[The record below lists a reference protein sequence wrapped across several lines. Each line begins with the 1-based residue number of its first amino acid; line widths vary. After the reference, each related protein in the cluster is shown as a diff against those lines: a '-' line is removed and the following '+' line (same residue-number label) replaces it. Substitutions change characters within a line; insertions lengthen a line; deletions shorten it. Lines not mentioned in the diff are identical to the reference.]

1 MIEQN
6 ERKNI
11 ISVITN
17 PLGFF
22 ALSLLI
28 VEGFLGIVLIFSK
41 SLENP
46 YFWGM
51 VIGAILF
58 FLVVIGAWLLVWFK
72 PRNLTFG
79 GRDYIERDK
88 NITAQNINSNVPT
101 ESSGVII
108 KKFTKYDS

>member
-1 MIEQN
+1 MDAD
-6 ERKNI
+6 RKNI

-28 VEGFLGIVLIFSK
+28 VEGFLGIVLIFSRD
-41 SLENP
+41 LTGP

-51 VIGAILF
+51 VIGAVLF
-58 FLVVIGAWLLVWFK
+58 FCVVFGVWLFVWFK

-79 GRDYIERDK
+79 ERGYIEKDK
-88 NITAQNINSNVPT
+88 ITFGSNESPKTKSAIET
-101 ESSGVII
+101 EPSSETI
-108 KKFTKYDS
+108 